1 MKASELQ
8 FLSVSDYYQS
18 LTSRLKL
25 PTKAFA
31 ICQIFVDNLPI
42 RYLYP
47 GGIYL
52 TCFVFIFFRFSQVI
66 TLSMEDLSPDKIRVN
81 FFLQPEF
88 FLRLKLQYLRKT
100 IFKSTKFLVHDRS
113 KLTSLR
119 TTFAWASWTFKHSSR
134 ALYHVPTETKQERE
148 SVN

>member
-8 FLSVSDYYQS
+8 SLSVSDYYQS
-18 LTSRLKL
+18 LTSRLQL

-42 RYLYP
+42 RYFYP
-47 GGIYL
+47 RGMYL
-52 TCFVFIFFRFSQVI
+52 TCSVFIFNVFAGNHIQHRRSQSGQNACK
-66 TLSMEDLSPDKIRVN
+66 L
-81 FFLQPEF
+81 FLQPEF

-113 KLTSLR
+113 KLTSLG
-119 TTFAWASWTFKHSSR
+119 TTFARASWTFKHSSR
-134 ALYHVPTETKQERE
+134 ALYHVPTEMKQERE